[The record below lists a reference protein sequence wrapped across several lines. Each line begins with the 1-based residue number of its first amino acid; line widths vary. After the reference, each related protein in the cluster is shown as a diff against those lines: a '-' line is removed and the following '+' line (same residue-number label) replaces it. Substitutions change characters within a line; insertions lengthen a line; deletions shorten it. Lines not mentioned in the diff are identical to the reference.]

1 LDQEKSNGS
10 QRPIVTAEA
19 TQTNLHC
26 SAAGEQHVDPAAQ
39 GTKSAHQP
47 FSSDYRKGAMHMA
60 DKTTDAKRLAREQQS
75 GMTAMG
81 MNALKPIMHFQVS
94 LLRMW
99 ADTIERFAGNYQ
111 KGLDKTTA
119 AVEEQSDRERAA

>member
-1 LDQEKSNGS
+1 
-10 QRPIVTAEA
+10 
-19 TQTNLHC
+19 
-26 SAAGEQHVDPAAQ
+26 
-39 GTKSAHQP
+39 
-47 FSSDYRKGAMHMA
+47 MA

-119 AVEEQSDRERAA
+119 ALEEQSDKERAA